1 MHPQIAADLRQCDL
15 RIYVRAQTDPQ
26 SAQLWWPGRGAVC
39 LAGPG
44 RTDRRTDRQT
54 DGSQH
59 QLMPTY
65 GGGIITDA
73 QKKIGKSRILYDATE
88 QSRIDSH
95 CQCVGLRPHQEV
107 RR

>member
-26 SAQLWWPGRGAVC
+26 SAQLWWPGRGAAC

-73 QKKIGKSRILYDATE
+73 QKKNW
-88 QSRIDSH
+88 
-95 CQCVGLRPHQEV
+95 
-107 RR
+107 